1 MNATIYIGSGTC
13 GLGAGAARTEA
24 VIRRFVREHNL
35 TVEIVPVGC
44 VGLCSS
50 EPIIDVKMVGKSR
63 ISFERVTE
71 DNVIALLEPLLLHEQ
86 LPDSHILGQYRD
98 RRCEHWVNVP
108 YLDQHPFFARQKR
121 IVLQNCGVINPED
134 IHDYFDKGGYKTLK
148 KVLREKAPDEVC
160 EIVLQSG
167 LRGRGGGGFP
177 TGAKWEMMLAKTDKE
192 KYLVCNADEGD
203 PGAFMDRAVIEG
215 DPHRMLEGMAI
226 AAFATG
232 ATKGFV
238 YIRAEYP
245 LATLRLAKAIVQ
257 AEAAG
262 ALGKNIFGTGFNF
275 DIVIRKGAGAY
286 VCGEE
291 TALMSSIEGLRG
303 MPYPR
308 PPFPVEKGI
317 FGKPTV
323 INNVETFANVPD
335 ILAHGAEWF
344 STIGTDKSKGTKVFA
359 LSGKVKYTGLVEI
372 PMGTSVREIIYDI
385 GGGTPNGKEFKAVQ
399 MGGPS
404 GGCVNKENL
413 DIQVDYDS
421 LLSIGAMMGS
431 GGMVVMDEDTCMVD
445 IAKFFMS
452 FITRESC
459 GKCTPCREGT
469 RQLLHMLE
477 VITSLPCTDSEE
489 EQVYRHSLLEKME
502 RLCRVIKDASLC
514 GLGAAAP
521 NSALSTLRWFR
532 QEYEEHI
539 TEFHCRA
546 GVCPLDNK
554 LPQVN
559 NASDSSESPNE
570 PSGNDSDTSE

>member
-1 MNATIYIGSGTC
+1 MNAMIYIGSGTC
-13 GLGAGAARTEA
+13 GLGAGAARSEA
-24 VIRRFVREHNL
+24 VIRQFAREHNL
-35 TVEIVPVGC
+35 SVEIVPVGC
-44 VGLCSS
+44 IGLCSS
-50 EPIIDVKMVGKSR
+50 EPIIDVKLVGKSR
-63 ISFERVTE
+63 VSFECVTE
-71 DNVIALLEPLLLHEQ
+71 DNVIDLLEPMLLREQ

-98 RRCEHWVNVP
+98 RRCEHWTNVP
-108 YLDQHPFFARQKR
+108 YLDEHPFFVRQKR

-148 KVLREKAPDEVC
+148 KVLKEKAPKEVC
-160 EIVLQSG
+160 ETVLQSG
-167 LRGRGGGGFP
+167 LRGRGGGGFL
-177 TGAKWEMMLAKTDKE
+177 TGVKWEMMRAKSDNE

-215 DPHRMLEGMAI
+215 DPHRMLEGMVI
-226 AAFATG
+226 AAYATG

-257 AEAAG
+257 AEKAG

-335 ILAHGAEWF
+335 ILANGAEWF
-344 STIGTDKSKGTKVFA
+344 SAMGTERSKGTKVFA
-359 LSGKVKYTGLVEI
+359 LSGKIRYTGLVEI
-372 PMGTSVREIIYDI
+372 PMGTPVREIIYDI
-385 GGGTPNGKEFKAVQ
+385 GGGTTNGKQFKAVQ

-404 GGCVNKENL
+404 GGCVNTENL

-469 RQLLHMLE
+469 RQLLRMLE
-477 VITSLPCTDSEE
+477 VITSLPCSENE
-489 EQVYRHSLLEKME
+489 DEKAYRRSLLEKME

-521 NSALSTLRWFR
+521 NSVLSTLRWFR
-532 QEYEEHI
+532 QEYEEHLYDL
-539 TEFHCRA
+539 HCRA
-546 GVCPLDNK
+546 GVCPFISKHSDKNK
-554 LPQVN
+554 
-559 NASDSSESPNE
+559 ASEASESQNE
-570 PSGNDSDTSE
+570 TTDNDSDASE

>member
-13 GLGAGAARTEA
+13 GLGAGAAQTEA
-24 VIRRFVREHNL
+24 AIRHFVREHSL
-35 TVEIVPVGC
+35 AVEIIPVGC
-44 VGLCSS
+44 IGLCSS
-50 EPIIDVKMVGKSR
+50 EPIIDVKLVGKSR
-63 ISFERVTE
+63 ISFECVTE
-71 DNVIALLEPLLLHEQ
+71 DNAVALLEPLLLREE
-86 LPDSHILGQYRD
+86 LPKSNILGQYRD
-98 RRCEHWVNVP
+98 SRCELWPNVP
-108 YLDQHPFFARQKR
+108 FWDQHPFFVRQKR
-121 IVLQNCGVINPED
+121 IVLQNCGIINPED

-148 KVLREKAPDEVC
+148 KVLREKTPEDVC
-160 EIVLQSG
+160 DIVIQSG

-177 TGAKWEMMLAKTDKE
+177 TGTKWKMMQGKSDKE

-215 DPHRMLEGMAI
+215 DPHRMLEGMLI
-226 AAFATG
+226 AAYATG
-232 ATKGFV
+232 ATKGFI

-257 AEAAG
+257 AEKAG
-262 ALGKNIFGTGFNF
+262 VLGKNIFGTGFSF
-275 DIVIRKGAGAY
+275 DITIRKGAGAY

-335 ILAHGAEWF
+335 ILAHGSEWF
-344 STIGTDKSKGTKVFA
+344 SAIGTERSKGTKVFA
-359 LSGKVKYTGLVEI
+359 LSGKIKYTGLVEI
-372 PMGTSVREIIYDI
+372 PMGTPVRKIIYDI
-385 GGGTPNGKEFKAVQ
+385 GGGIINNKAFKAVQ

-404 GGCVNKENL
+404 GGCVNDENL
-413 DIQVDYDS
+413 DIEVDYES

-431 GGMVVMDEDTCMVD
+431 GGMVVMDEDICMVD

-477 VITSLPCTDSEE
+477 VITSPPCTGSAEE
-489 EQVYRHSLLEKME
+489 LAYRHSLMEKME
-502 RLCRVIKDASLC
+502 RLSRVIKDASLC

-521 NSALSTLRWFR
+521 NSVLSTLRWFR
-532 QEYEEHI
+532 NEYEDHI
-539 TEFHCRA
+539 YQLKCQAR
-546 GVCPLDNK
+546 VCPFK
-554 LPQVN
+554 
-559 NASDSSESPNE
+559 AK
-570 PSGNDSDTSE
+570 

>member
-1 MNATIYIGSGTC
+1 MSATIYIGSGTC
-13 GLGAGAARTEA
+13 GLGAGAAQTEA
-24 VIRRFVREHNL
+24 AIRRFVREQGL
-35 TVEIVPVGC
+35 AVEIILVGC
-44 VGLCSS
+44 IGLCSS
-50 EPIIDVKMVGKSR
+50 EPIIDVKLVGKPR
-63 ISFERVTE
+63 ISFECVTE
-71 DNVIALLEPLLLHEQ
+71 DNAVALLEPLLLREE
-86 LPDSHILGQYRD
+86 LPKSNILGQYRD
-98 RRCEHWVNVP
+98 TRCELWPNVP
-108 YLDQHPFFARQKR
+108 FWDKHPFFVCQKR
-121 IVLQNCGVINPED
+121 IVLQNCGIINPED

-148 KVLREKAPDEVC
+148 KVLREKTPEDVC
-160 EIVLQSG
+160 DIVIQSG

-177 TGAKWEMMLAKTDKE
+177 TGTKWKMMQGKSDKE

-215 DPHRMLEGMAI
+215 DPHRMLEGMLI
-226 AAFATG
+226 AAYATG
-232 ATKGFV
+232 ATKGFI

-257 AEAAG
+257 AEKAG
-262 ALGKNIFGTGFNF
+262 ILGKNIFGTEFSF
-275 DIVIRKGAGAY
+275 DITIRKGAGAY

-344 STIGTDKSKGTKVFA
+344 SAIGTERSKGTKVFA
-359 LSGKVKYTGLVEI
+359 LSGKIKYTGLVEI
-372 PMGTSVREIIYDI
+372 PMGTPVRKIIYDI
-385 GGGTPNGKEFKAVQ
+385 GGGIINNKAFKAVQ

-404 GGCVNKENL
+404 GGCVNDENL
-413 DIQVDYDS
+413 DIEVDYES

-469 RQLLHMLE
+469 RQLLHMLV
-477 VITSLPCTDSEE
+477 VITSPPCTGSAEE
-489 EQVYRHSLLEKME
+489 LAYRHSLMEKME
-502 RLCRVIKDASLC
+502 RLSRVIKDASLC

-521 NSALSTLRWFR
+521 NSVLSTLRWFR
-532 QEYEEHI
+532 KEYEDHI
-539 TEFHCRA
+539 YGMECQA
-546 GVCPLDNK
+546 GVCPFK
-554 LPQVN
+554 
-559 NASDSSESPNE
+559 AK
-570 PSGNDSDTSE
+570 